1 MVRHAAMGAI
11 RMEHKMELGLIE
23 AVLDSVHPKQEGWKR
38 LLGCQLDDVAVDYV
52 FFRKGEL
59 PVAALIMESPYV
71 NRKDLK
77 LVQHLKELYI
87 HKMNGRQLHVMLV
100 YQELLIRPQ
109 RMPKGM
115 SVLSLSEVLDREFCT
130 LTN

>member
-1 MVRHAAMGAI
+1 MVS
-11 RMEHKMELGLIE
+11 KMELGLIE
-23 AVLDSVHPKQEGWKR
+23 AVLDSVHPKYEGWKR
-38 LLGCQLDDVAVDYV
+38 LLGCQLDEVDVDYL

-71 NRKDLK
+71 NREDLK
-77 LVQHLKELYI
+77 LAQHLKEIYNQ
-87 HKMNGRQLHVMLV
+87 KMNGRQLHVMLV
-100 YQELLIRPQ
+100 YQGLLIRPQ

-115 SVLSLSEVLDREFCT
+115 SVLSLNEVLDREFCT

>member
-1 MVRHAAMGAI
+1 MVS
-11 RMEHKMELGLIE
+11 KMELGLIE
-23 AVLDSVHPKQEGWKR
+23 AVLDSVHPKHEGWKR
-38 LLGCQLDDVAVDYV
+38 LLGCQLDEVDVDYV

-59 PVAALIMESPYV
+59 PVAALIMESPFV
-71 NRKDLK
+71 NREDLK

-87 HKMNGRQLHVMLV
+87 QKMNGRQLHVMLV

-115 SVLSLSEVLDREFCT
+115 SVLSLTEAKEEEALM
-130 LTN
+130 LLN

>member
-1 MVRHAAMGAI
+1 MVRLAVMVAI
-11 RMEHKMELGLIE
+11 PMEHKMELELID
-23 AVLDSVHPKQEGWKR
+23 AILHSIYPTHNGWKR
-38 LLGCQLDDVAVDYV
+38 LLGCQLDEVDVDYV

-71 NRKDLK
+71 NREDLK
-77 LVQHLKELYI
+77 LVQHLKQVYNQ
-87 HKMNGRQLHVMLV
+87 KMNGRQLHVMLV

-115 SVLSLSEVLDREFCT
+115 SVLSLSEVANRE
-130 LTN
+130 LVGIVN